1 MLDINIIRNIYSY
14 DRIKIELYDKVL
26 LELNNDFDKLKQ
38 KLKFVV
44 HVIYFN
50 FVKYPNYKNFVYN
63 LISFIIPYPKIPPNP
78 NSPF

>member
-50 FVKYPNYKNFVYN
+50 
-63 LISFIIPYPKIPPNP
+63 L
-78 NSPF
+78 